1 MELKK
6 PISRKC
12 LKDIKMKIVLV
23 KKKGGVVSKN

>member
-23 KKKGGVVSKN
+23 KKKKVCV